1 MRLEMLA
8 DPVQLLR
15 VGVSIVNRLDGE
27 IIMLKFS
34 FLAPAAVATVFAAQA
49 FAASDVLPSKDSTFT
64 SWGEESGWTI
74 YVDEGRGACLIE
86 RMDENANVVQ
96 MGLTKDHDFGYL
108 GVFTQNA
115 EVKNR
120 KKPIVLS
127 LDGNLY
133 SAEAMPKTKNL
144 ADGYVGGYF
153 LTNNPQFVEDVM
165 KKYEMIVFP
174 EDSYAFSVSLDGTL
188 KAIEAA
194 RKCNMEQ
201 NG

>member
-1 MRLEMLA
+1 VVLDHPPPE
-8 DPVQLLR
+8 
-15 VGVSIVNRLDGE
+15 GVSVGNRLKRE
-27 IIMLKFS
+27 ILDLKLKLVAS
-34 FLAPAAVATVFAAQA
+34 AAVATVFASQA
-49 FAASDVLPSKDSTFT
+49 LAASDVLPSMDSTFT
-64 SWGEESGWTI
+64 EWGEESGWTI
-74 YVDEGRGACLIE
+74 YVDEGRGSCLIE

-96 MGLTKDHDFGYL
+96 MGLTKDHEFGYL

-115 EVKNR
+115 EVANR

-133 SAEAMPKTKNL
+133 SADAKPKTKNL

-153 LTNNPQFVEDVM
+153 LTNNPGFVEDVM

-174 EDSYAFSVSLDGTL
+174 EDSYAFTVSLDGTL

>member
-1 MRLEMLA
+1 MMKTRYLA
-8 DPVQLLR
+8 
-15 VGVSIVNRLDGE
+15 
-27 IIMLKFS
+27 
-34 FLAPAAVATVFAAQA
+34 AAVITALATSQAAS
-49 FAASDVLPSKDSTFT
+49 ASDVLPSSDSTFRA
-64 SWGEESGWTI
+64 WGEESGWNI
-74 YVDEGRGACLIE
+74 MVDEGRNACLIE
-86 RMDENANVVQ
+86 RQDENNNVVQ
-96 MGLTKDHDFGYL
+96 MGLTKDHEFGYL

-133 SAEAMPKTKNL
+133 SAEAQGKTKNL

-153 LTNNPQFVEDVM
+153 LTNNPNFVEDVM
-165 KKYEMIVFP
+165 KKYDMIVFP
-174 EDSYAFSVSLDGTL
+174 EDSYAFTVSLEGTL

-194 RKCNMEQ
+194 RKCNMEL

>member
-1 MRLEMLA
+1 MLDLKQFGRA
-8 DPVQLLR
+8 CDSL
-15 VGVSIVNRLDGE
+15 SNRLYRE
-27 IIMLKFS
+27 IVVSQFKR
-34 FLAPAAVATVFAAQA
+34 LASATVAAVFATQA

-86 RMDENANVVQ
+86 RVDENANVVQ
-96 MGLTKDHDFGYL
+96 MGLTKDHAFGYL

-133 SAEAMPKTKNL
+133 SADAKPKTKNL

-153 LTNNPQFVEDVM
+153 LTNNPGFVDDVM
-165 KKYEMIVFP
+165 KKYDMIVFP
-174 EDSYAFSVSLDGTL
+174 EDSYAFTVSLDGTL